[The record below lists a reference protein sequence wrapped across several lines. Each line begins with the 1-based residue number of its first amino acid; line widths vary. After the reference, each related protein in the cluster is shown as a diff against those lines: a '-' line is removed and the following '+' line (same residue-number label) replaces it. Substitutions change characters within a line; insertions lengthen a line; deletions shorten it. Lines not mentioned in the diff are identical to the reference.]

1 MKTNTT
7 APRRVARSIAV
18 VLWMIGSA
26 YLVNAELA
34 NPAPNW
40 VVIAATPPLWAAV
53 IALPVMAGHAWADR
67 QWTAT
72 VLLTLS
78 ALIGSL
84 YMLTGTL
91 GRQAEARDTRH
102 AEAQITAERRTKLQA
117 QLDGVEGILASSR
130 ERMAKECASGAG
142 KNCTG
147 IKTVIELSEPA
158 AAKHRADIAK
168 LKSIA
173 PDAGERRIAAAL
185 ALITGRSEA
194 QMRSIVGDLL
204 PALFGVL
211 VELAALACAKYG
223 WSANR
228 PAELS
233 GQSSD
238 RPAPVTTAN
247 CAQVAPKGDGGQ
259 PRPHPRPDGSPDG
272 RRDQVLASLLTD
284 LGLGR
289 SAPSQRDLCERFGIP
304 RSTMSDWLGEWERSG
319 IIPARRTVGRCK
331 ALVAA

>member
-1 MKTNTT
+1 MSSNTT

-26 YLVNAELA
+26 YLINGELA
-34 NPAPNW
+34 TPPPNW
-40 VVIAATPPLWAAV
+40 VVITATPALWAAV

-67 QWTAT
+67 QWTACL
-72 VLLTLS
+72 LLTLS

-102 AEAQITAERRTKLQA
+102 ADAQRTADHRAKLQA

-130 ERMAKECASGAG
+130 ERLARECATGAG
-142 KNCTG
+142 RTCTG

-158 AAKHRADIAK
+158 AAKHRADLAS
-168 LKSIA
+168 LKA
-173 PDAGERRIAAAL
+173 TVPDAGERRIAAAL
-185 ALITGRSEA
+185 ALMTGRSEA
-194 QMRSIVGDLL
+194 RMRAAVGDIL
-204 PALFGVL
+204 PALFGIL

-223 WSANR
+223 WSVPQA
-228 PAELS
+228 S
-233 GQSSD
+233 GPSGSD
-238 RPAPVTTAN
+238 RAAVSS
-247 CAQVAPKGDGGQ
+247 GDKSDDQ
-259 PRPHPRPDGSPDG
+259 PDG
-272 RRDQVLASLLTD
+272 RPGPRRPQPRILPDDQPDGRKQQVLASLLTD

-289 SAPSQRDLCERFGIP
+289 SAPSQRDLCERFVIP
-304 RSTMSDWLGEWERSG
+304 RSTMSDWLREWERSG

-331 ALVAA
+331 ALVA